1 MWGGCCHGLCST
13 ASCTRRLIVN
23 WSKRVSVLRHA
34 LPKLKSSPIYTD
46 SADDAAVHKRLEM
59 ATRHLSINRL
69 YAENNHT
76 FEFTPLCV

>member
-1 MWGGCCHGLCST
+1 MDCVRQLRVLV
-13 ASCTRRLIVN
+13 ASLVD

-34 LPKLKSSPIYTD
+34 LPKLKSFPIYAN

-69 YAENNHT
+69 NAENNHT
-76 FEFTPLCV
+76 FEFMPLCV